1 MFRYLLDLGYSL
13 NILPLAAPTECLPPF
28 PAVIA
33 FCIPPNLEAYNILI
47 KHPMMN
53 PALRTPV
60 FSIRTLHLAAACLDL
75 PFLRLISTSPQQ
87 WPS

>member
-28 PAVIA
+28 AAVIV

-47 KHPMMN
+47 KHPPHDE

-60 FSIRTLHLAAACLDL
+60 HTLHLAAACLDL